1 MNTLSSLIKLFTS
14 ESFYAAAVVAGTP
27 LLFATLGEILTE
39 KVGNLNLGVE
49 GMMLMG
55 GVMGFMVGFKT
66 GNPIVAML
74 AAMVS
79 GGCGAAIYAFLTISL
94 RANQVVSGLAL
105 TIFGT
110 GFASFI
116 GTSLVGEVAP
126 NGIKAFFTPTTI
138 PLLGQIPIL
147 GPIFFRQDV
156 FVYFGYIM
164 ATLIGIY
171 LYKTSTGLNTMSI
184 GENPNAA
191 DAVSINITLY
201 KYIHIIAGGALCGLG
216 GAYLSLVY
224 VPAWQDNVTAGRGW
238 IAVALVIFASWN
250 PYKAIIGAFLFGGL
264 DIIGFRIQ
272 GTGLQISQYLIDML
286 PYLVTII
293 ILVVVSFRKS
303 KKNAP
308 PKGLGIPYFRE
319 ER

>member
-1 MNTLSSLIKLFTS
+1 MI
-14 ESFYAAAVVAGTP
+14 SFLAAAIVAGTP

-55 GVMGFMVGFKT
+55 AVMGFMVGLKT
-66 GNPIVAML
+66 GNPLLAML
-74 AAMVS
+74 AAMLS
-79 GGCGAAIYAFLTISL
+79 GGFGAAIYAFLTISL

-116 GTSLVGEVAP
+116 GKSLVGEVAP
-126 NGIKAFFTPTTI
+126 DGIKTFFAPIAI
-138 PLLGQIPIL
+138 PLINKIPFI
-147 GPIFFRQDV
+147 GPIFFRQDP

-164 ATLIGIY
+164 AVIIGIY
-171 LYKTSTGLNTMSI
+171 LYKTSLGLNMLSI

-191 DAVSINITLY
+191 DAVSINIRLY
-201 KYIHIIAGGALCGLG
+201 KYIHIIVGGALCGLG

-264 DIIGFRIQ
+264 DIVGFRIQ

-293 ILVVVSFRKS
+293 ILVVVSIRKS
-303 KKNAP
+303 KKNAS
-308 PKGLGIPYFRE
+308 PKSLGNPYFRE

>member
-1 MNTLSSLIKLFTS
+1 MV
-14 ESFYAAAVVAGTP
+14 SFLAAAIVAGTP
-27 LLFATLGEILTE
+27 LLFATLGEILCE

-55 GVMGFMVGFKT
+55 AVMGFMVGFKT
-66 GNPIVAML
+66 GNPILAML
-74 AAMVS
+74 AAMAA
-79 GGCGAAIYAFLTISL
+79 GGLGAGIYAFLTISL

-110 GFASFI
+110 GFASFL

-126 NGIKAFFTPTTI
+126 DGIKSFFAQVSI
-138 PLLGQIPIL
+138 PVLSKIPFL
-147 GPIFFRQDV
+147 GPILFNQDP

-164 ATLIGIY
+164 AVIIGIY
-171 LYKTSTGLNTMSI
+171 LYKTSMGLNMMSI

-191 DAVSINITLY
+191 DAVSINITVY
-201 KYIHIIAGGALCGLG
+201 KYAHIIAGGALCGLG

-250 PYKAIIGAFLFGGL
+250 PYKALIGAYLFGGL

-272 GTGLQISQYLIDML
+272 GTGIQISQYLIDML
-286 PYLVTII
+286 PYLVTIV

-308 PKGLGIPYFRE
+308 PKGLGIPYYRE